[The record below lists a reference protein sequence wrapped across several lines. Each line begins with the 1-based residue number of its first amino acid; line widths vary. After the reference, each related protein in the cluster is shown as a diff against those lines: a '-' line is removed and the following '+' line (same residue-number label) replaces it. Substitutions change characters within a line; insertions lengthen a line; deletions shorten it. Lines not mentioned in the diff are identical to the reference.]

1 MVDQV
6 IHEEMYHVL
15 KETKQVYNIY
25 FNIANSI
32 DLFSVGAMFVA
43 GGVHWERPV
52 TGLKQDPGSI
62 SASHVERGG
71 TLPHR
76 AQHTDSH
83 GLIVVVK
90 RVTVVAFLK
99 QKTPLFYP
107 FQKQGF
113 FSFSSTFFSNMIL
126 RSNVLYLNI

>member
-25 FNIANSI
+25 FNLANSI
-32 DLFSVGAMFVA
+32 DLFSVGTMFVA

-62 SASHVERGG
+62 SASHMERGG

-76 AQHTDSH
+76 AQHTDPC

-99 QKTPLFYP
+99 QK
-107 FQKQGF
+107 
-113 FSFSSTFFSNMIL
+113 STSIL
-126 RSNVLYLNI
+126 SI